1 MQTITTIGLDIAKSV
16 FQIHGVD
23 AEGNVIFRRQF
34 KRRYV
39 LSFFQKLP
47 SCLIGIEACASSHHW
62 SRELQ
67 ALGHTVRLMPPAYVK
82 PYVKRHKNDAT
93 DAEAI
98 CEAVTRPNMRF
109 VATKTPEQQSCL
121 TLHRTRHLFIRQ
133 QTSVINAIRAHLAE
147 FGIVAP
153 VGRNGVEQLLSV
165 AADSND
171 KRLPDV
177 ARACVVALGAQLQ
190 TLKAQILEFDR
201 MIRAWHRSSE
211 ASRRLDDIPGVG
223 PALATA
229 LVASIAD
236 PKAFRSGRDF
246 SAWIGLVPKQNSSGG
261 KDRLGSISKRG
272 DRYLRSLFTTGALAV
287 IRYAKIHGTKHRPWL
302 TSLLA
307 RRPTKVAANVPPCL
321 VGMEASNGAHYWAR
335 LLTELGHKVRLISPQ
350 FVAPYVK
357 SNKNDR
363 NDAEAICEAV
373 SRPTMRFVPPKSP
386 EQLAIQALHRIRQRL
401 VQSRT
406 RLATGSCR
414 DHGTCDG

>member
-1 MQTITTIGLDIAKSV
+1 MQSITTIGVDVAKSV
-16 FQIHGVD
+16 FQVHCVD
-23 AEGNVIFRRQF
+23 AAGQVVMRRQL

-39 LSFFQKLP
+39 LAFFQKLP
-47 SCLIGIEACASSHHW
+47 PCLVGIEACASSHHW
-62 SRELQ
+62 SRELE

-82 PYVKRHKNDAT
+82 PYVKRHKNDVT

-109 VATKTPEQQSCL
+109 VATKTSEQQSCL

-153 VGRNGVEQLLSV
+153 AGRNGVEHLLSV

-171 KRLPDV
+171 KRLPKL
-177 ARACVVALGAQLQ
+177 ARACVAALGAQLQ

-211 ASRRLDDIPGVG
+211 ASRRLDDIPGIG

-236 PKAFRSGRDF
+236 AQAFRSGRNF

-261 KDRLGSISKRG
+261 KDRFGNISKRG
-272 DRYLRSLFTTGALAV
+272 DRYLRSLLTNGALAV
-287 IRYAKIHGTKHRPWL
+287 IRYAKIHGATHRPWL
-302 TSLLA
+302 TALLI
-307 RRPTKVAANVPPCL
+307 RRPAKVAAIALANKIAR
-321 VGMEASNGAHYWAR
+321 MAWAIMAKGER
-335 LLTELGHKVRLISPQ
+335 YKEP
-350 FVAPYVK
+350 A
-357 SNKNDR
+357 
-363 NDAEAICEAV
+363 A
-373 SRPTMRFVPPKSP
+373 
-386 EQLAIQALHRIRQRL
+386 LAA
-401 VQSRT
+401 
-406 RLATGSCR
+406 
-414 DHGTCDG
+414 